1 MNPATS
7 IWHWLAT
14 LDPRIWQAVLAGAFV
29 ALGWVFNGWQNRRE
43 AANLRA
49 ERLRDVHR
57 ALYAE
62 IGANLSNLLSADHLD
77 EECVAGLERIEAEKS
92 GDPYVPFIGKESRD
106 QIFQAIV
113 GDIHVLPRTSIDA
126 VVPYYA
132 QVSAI
137 AAMIEDLRGPTY
149 ASLSQDRRKQIY
161 ADYMAMKQQALLFG
175 NHALRMINAYATHGA
190 DYANELEARLRD
202 DAASNRLA
210 ADRSD
215 P

>member
-1 MNPATS
+1 MNPVIG
-7 IWHWLAT
+7 IWDWLYG
-14 LDPRIWQAVLAGAFV
+14 LDARIWQAVVAGAFV

-62 IGANLSNLLSADHLD
+62 IGANLSNLVSAENLED
-77 EECVAGLERIEAEKS
+77 ECRAGLEQIRAEDPLS
-92 GDPYVPFIGKESRD
+92 PYVPFIGRENRD
-106 QIFQAIV
+106 QIFEAVV

-132 QVSAI
+132 QLSAI
-137 AAMIEDLRGPTY
+137 SAMVDDLRGPTY
-149 ASLSQDRRKQIY
+149 ASLSQDRRMRVY
-161 ADYMAMKQQALLFG
+161 EDYMAMKQQALLFG
-175 NHALRMINAYATHGA
+175 NHALRMIKSYADDGPEA
-190 DYANELEARLRD
+190 AKILEESLKK
-202 DAASNRLA
+202 AASSRPA
-210 ADRSD
+210 VGRSA